1 MAQDG
6 PLAARQHAR
15 QPDGFLAENSMADRV
30 HASVHGM
37 QPSLAQTVVDGPLA
51 EAKARELSSRQN
63 TVLLLRQVGNR
74 AVRLVS
80 SQLTPIYVVNCDL
93 VG

>member
-1 MAQDG
+1 
-6 PLAARQHAR
+6 
-15 QPDGFLAENSMADRV
+15 
-30 HASVHGM
+30 M

-80 SQLTPIYVVNCDL
+80 SQLTPIYVVNCEL
-93 VG
+93 AGHRPRMAPRGARVAREG